1 MKTVVTSSLTAVLAV
16 GVMLPASASAADST
30 YKTITTYKITSTDS
44 LKAYIEKWLT
54 QNGYTVSDGQI
65 VEKPATQPDQT
76 TKPAE
81 PTTKPTQP
89 TTKPS
94 QPTTKPAEPT
104 TKPEQPTKPAQPTQE
119 EKPATTPAK
128 DPSNTGNTGNTGN
141 NTSNSGSESTQ
152 SDFATQVVKLVNA
165 ERAKAGLSALSSDAL
180 LDKVAVAKVKD
191 MSNNNYFDHQSPTYG
206 SPFDMMKQFGVT
218 YSYAGENI
226 AKGQKTP
233 QEVVTAWMNSEGHR
247 ANILSKNFTHIGV
260 GYFNGYWAQ
269 EFIGK

>member
-1 MKTVVTSSLTAVLAV
+1 MNLKKKWMKTVVTSSLTAVLAV
-16 GVMLPASASAADST
+16 GVMLPASASAADAS
-30 YKTITTYKITSTDS
+30 YKTTIKTTTFKITSTDS
-44 LKAYIEKWLT
+44 LKAYIEQWLKD
-54 QNGYTVSDGQI
+54 NGYTVSTGEGQTT

-76 TKPAE
+76 TKPA
-81 PTTKPTQP
+81 QP
-89 TTKPS
+89 TTPAKPV
-94 QPTTKPAEPT
+94 TPA
-104 TKPEQPTKPAQPTQE
+104 KPTQE

-128 DPSNTGNTGNTGN
+128 DPSNTGTGTGTTTGNTG
-141 NTSNSGSESTQ
+141 NSGSESTQ
-152 SDFATQVVKLVNA
+152 SDFAAQVVKLVNA
-165 ERAKAGLSALSSDAL
+165 ERAKAGLGALASDAL

-247 ANILSKNFTHIGV
+247 ANILSKNFTKIGV
-260 GYFNGYWAQ
+260 GFYNGYWAQ
-269 EFIGK
+269 EFIGN

>member
-1 MKTVVTSSLTAVLAV
+1 MKKKWMKTVVTSSLTAVLAV

-30 YKTITTYKITSTDS
+30 YKTTTTYKITSTDS
-44 LKAYIEKWLT
+44 LKAYIEQWLK
-54 QNGYTVSDGQI
+54 QNGYTVSEGQI
-65 VEKPATQPDQT
+65 VEKPATQPDQP

-89 TTKPS
+89 TTKP
-94 QPTTKPAEPT
+94 
-104 TKPEQPTKPAQPTQE
+104 EQPAKPAQPTQE

-128 DPSNTGNTGNTGN
+128 DSSNTGNTGN
-141 NTSNSGSESTQ
+141 NTSNNGSESTQ

-165 ERAKAGLSALSSDAL
+165 ERAKAGLSALTSDAL

-233 QEVVTAWMNSEGHR
+233 QEVVTAWMNSAGHR

-260 GYFNGYWAQ
+260 GFYNGYWAQ

>member
-1 MKTVVTSSLTAVLAV
+1 MKKKWMKTVVTSSLTAVLAV
-16 GVMLPASASAADST
+16 GVMLPASASAADSS
-30 YKTITTYKITSTDS
+30 YKTTTTYKITSTDS
-44 LKAYIEKWLT
+44 LKAYIEQWLK
-54 QNGYTVSDGQI
+54 QNGYTVSNGQI

-81 PTTKPTQP
+81 PTTKPA
-89 TTKPS
+89 K
-94 QPTTKPAEPT
+94 PTTKPAEPT
-104 TKPEQPTKPAQPTQE
+104 AKPEQPAKPAQPTQE

-128 DPSNTGNTGNTGN
+128 DPSNTGN
-141 NTSNSGSESTQ
+141 NTSNNGSESTQ
-152 SDFATQVVKLVNA
+152 SDFSAQVVKLVNA

-260 GYFNGYWAQ
+260 GYYNGYWAQ

>member
-1 MKTVVTSSLTAVLAV
+1 MNLKKKWMKTVVTSSLTAVLAV
-16 GVMLPASASAADST
+16 GVMLPASAADAS
-30 YKTITTYKITSTDS
+30 YKTTTFKITSTDS
-44 LKAYIEKWLT
+44 LKAYIEQWLKD
-54 QNGYTVSDGQI
+54 NGYTVSTGEGQTT

-76 TKPAE
+76 TKPA
-81 PTTKPTQP
+81 QP
-89 TTKPS
+89 TTPAKPV
-94 QPTTKPAEPT
+94 TPA
-104 TKPEQPTKPAQPTQE
+104 KPTQE

-128 DPSNTGNTGNTGN
+128 DPSNTGTGTGTTTGNTG
-141 NTSNSGSESTQ
+141 NSGSESTQ
-152 SDFATQVVKLVNA
+152 SDFAAQVVKLVNA
-165 ERAKAGLSALSSDAL
+165 ERAKAGLGALASDAL

-247 ANILSKNFTHIGV
+247 ANILSKNFTKIGV
-260 GYFNGYWAQ
+260 GFYNGYWAQ
-269 EFIGK
+269 EFIGN

>member
-1 MKTVVTSSLTAVLAV
+1 MNLKKKWMKTVVTSSLTAVLAV

-44 LKAYIEKWLT
+44 LKAYLEKWLK
-54 QNGYTVSDGQI
+54 QNGYTVSEGQI

-89 TTKPS
+89 TTKP
-94 QPTTKPAEPT
+94 
-104 TKPEQPTKPAQPTQE
+104 EQPTKPAQPTQE

-128 DPSNTGNTGNTGN
+128 DSSNTGNTGNTGN
-141 NTSNSGSESTQ
+141 NTSNNGSESTQ

-165 ERAKAGLSALSSDAL
+165 ERAKAGLSALTSDAL

-233 QEVVTAWMNSEGHR
+233 QEVVTAWMNSAGHR

-260 GYFNGYWAQ
+260 GFYNGYWAQ

>member
-1 MKTVVTSSLTAVLAV
+1 MKKKWMKTVVTSSLTAVLAV

-30 YKTITTYKITSTDS
+30 YKTTATYKITSTDS
-44 LKAYIEKWLT
+44 LKAYIEQWLK
-54 QNGYTVSDGQI
+54 QNGYTLSEGQI

-81 PTTKPTQP
+81 PTTKPT
-89 TTKPS
+89 
-94 QPTTKPAEPT
+94 EPT
-104 TKPEQPTKPAQPTQE
+104 TKPEQPTKPTQPTQE

-128 DPSNTGNTGNTGN
+128 DPSNTGNTGN

-260 GYFNGYWAQ
+260 GFYNGYWAQ

>member
-1 MKTVVTSSLTAVLAV
+1 MNLKKKWMKTVVTSSLTAVLAV
-16 GVMLPASASAADST
+16 GVMLPASASAADSS
-30 YKTITTYKITSTDS
+30 YKTTTTYKITSTDS
-44 LKAYIEKWLT
+44 LKAYIEQWLK
-54 QNGYTVSDGQI
+54 QNGYTVSNGQI

-76 TKPAE
+76 TKPA
-81 PTTKPTQP
+81 K
-89 TTKPS
+89 
-94 QPTTKPAEPT
+94 PTTKPAEPT
-104 TKPEQPTKPAQPTQE
+104 AKPEQPAKPAQPTQE

-128 DPSNTGNTGNTGN
+128 DPSNTGN
-141 NTSNSGSESTQ
+141 NTSNNGSESTQ
-152 SDFATQVVKLVNA
+152 SNFSAQVVKLVNA

-260 GYFNGYWAQ
+260 GYYNGYWAQ

>member
-1 MKTVVTSSLTAVLAV
+1 MNLKKKWMKTVVTSSLTAVLAV
-16 GVMLPASASAADST
+16 GVMLPASASAADAS
-30 YKTITTYKITSTDS
+30 YKTTTKTATYKITSAES
-44 LKAYIEKWLT
+44 LKAYIEQWLKD
-54 QNGYTVSDGQI
+54 NGYTVSTGEGQTT
-65 VEKPATQPDQT
+65 VEKPAAKPDQT
-76 TKPAE
+76 TKPA
-81 PTTKPTQP
+81 QP
-89 TTKPS
+89 TTPA
-94 QPTTKPAEPT
+94 KPA
-104 TKPEQPTKPAQPTQE
+104 QE

-128 DPSNTGNTGNTGN
+128 DPSNSGTGTGTTTG
-141 NTSNSGSESTQ
+141 NSGSESTQ
-152 SDFATQVVKLVNA
+152 SDFAAQVVKLVNA
-165 ERAKAGLSALSSDAL
+165 ERAKAGLSALASDAL

-247 ANILSKNFTHIGV
+247 ANILNKNFTKIGV
-260 GYFNGYWAQ
+260 GYYNGYWAQ

>member
-1 MKTVVTSSLTAVLAV
+1 MNLKKKWMKTVVTSSLTAVLAV

-44 LKAYIEKWLT
+44 LKAYLEKWLK
-54 QNGYTVSDGQI
+54 QNGYTVSEGQI

-81 PTTKPTQP
+81 PTTKPT
-89 TTKPS
+89 K
-94 QPTTKPAEPT
+94 PT

-128 DPSNTGNTGNTGN
+128 DSSNTGNTGNTGN
-141 NTSNSGSESTQ
+141 NTSNNGSESTQ

-165 ERAKAGLSALSSDAL
+165 ERAKAGLSALTSDAL

-233 QEVVTAWMNSEGHR
+233 QEVVTAWMNSAGHR

-260 GYFNGYWAQ
+260 GFYNGYWAQ

>member
-1 MKTVVTSSLTAVLAV
+1 MNLKKKWMKTVVTSSLTAVLAV
-16 GVMLPASASAADST
+16 GVMLPASASAADAS
-30 YKTITTYKITSTDS
+30 YKTTTKTTTYKITSAES
-44 LKAYIEKWLT
+44 LKAYIEQWLKD
-54 QNGYTVSDGQI
+54 NGYTVSTGEGQTT
-65 VEKPATQPDQT
+65 VEKPAAQPDQT
-76 TKPAE
+76 TKPA
-81 PTTKPTQP
+81 QP
-89 TTKPS
+89 TTPA
-94 QPTTKPAEPT
+94 KPA
-104 TKPEQPTKPAQPTQE
+104 QE

-128 DPSNTGNTGNTGN
+128 DPSNSGTGTGTTTG
-141 NTSNSGSESTQ
+141 NSGSESTQ
-152 SDFATQVVKLVNA
+152 SDFAAQVVKLVNA
-165 ERAKAGLSALSSDAL
+165 ERAKAGLSALASDAL

-247 ANILSKNFTHIGV
+247 ANILNKNFTKIGV
-260 GYFNGYWAQ
+260 GYYNGYWAQ

>member
-1 MKTVVTSSLTAVLAV
+1 MKKKWMKTVVTSSLTAVLAV

-44 LKAYIEKWLT
+44 LKAYLEKWLK
-54 QNGYTVSDGQI
+54 QNGYTVSEGQI

-81 PTTKPTQP
+81 PTTKPT
-89 TTKPS
+89 K
-94 QPTTKPAEPT
+94 PT

-128 DPSNTGNTGNTGN
+128 DSSNTGNTGNTGN
-141 NTSNSGSESTQ
+141 NTSNNGSESTQ

-165 ERAKAGLSALSSDAL
+165 ERAKAGLSALTSDAL

-233 QEVVTAWMNSEGHR
+233 QEVVTAWMNSAGHR

-260 GYFNGYWAQ
+260 GFYNGYWAQ

>member
-1 MKTVVTSSLTAVLAV
+1 MKKKWMKTVVTSSLTAVLAV

-30 YKTITTYKITSTDS
+30 YKTTATYKITSTDS
-44 LKAYIEKWLT
+44 LKAYIEQWLK
-54 QNGYTVSDGQI
+54 QNGYTVSEGQI

-81 PTTKPTQP
+81 
-89 TTKPS
+89 
-94 QPTTKPAEPT
+94 PTTKPAEPT

-128 DPSNTGNTGNTGN
+128 DPSNTGNTGN

>member
-1 MKTVVTSSLTAVLAV
+1 MNLKKKWMKTVVTSSLTAVLAV
-16 GVMLPASASAADST
+16 GVMLPASASAADAS
-30 YKTITTYKITSTDS
+30 YKTTTKTTTYKITSAES
-44 LKAYIEKWLT
+44 LKAYIEQWLKD
-54 QNGYTVSDGQI
+54 NGYTVSTGEGQTT
-65 VEKPATQPDQT
+65 VEKPAAQPDQT
-76 TKPAE
+76 TKPA
-81 PTTKPTQP
+81 QP
-89 TTKPS
+89 TT
-94 QPTTKPAEPT
+94 PA
-104 TKPEQPTKPAQPTQE
+104 KPTQE

-128 DPSNTGNTGNTGN
+128 DPSNSGTGTGTTTGNTG
-141 NTSNSGSESTQ
+141 NSGSESTQ
-152 SDFATQVVKLVNA
+152 SDFAVQVVKLVNA
-165 ERAKAGLSALSSDAL
+165 ERAKAGLSALASDAL

-247 ANILSKNFTHIGV
+247 ANILNKNFTKIGV
-260 GYFNGYWAQ
+260 GYYNGYWAQ

>member
-1 MKTVVTSSLTAVLAV
+1 MNLKKKWMKTVVTSSLTAVLAV

-30 YKTITTYKITSTDS
+30 YKTVTTYKITSTDS
-44 LKAYIEKWLT
+44 LKAYLEKWLK
-54 QNGYTVSDGQI
+54 QNGYTVSEGQI

-81 PTTKPTQP
+81 PTTK
-89 TTKPS
+89 
-94 QPTTKPAEPT
+94 PT

-128 DPSNTGNTGNTGN
+128 DPSNTGNTGN

-165 ERAKAGLSALSSDAL
+165 ERAKAGLSALASDAL

-233 QEVVTAWMNSEGHR
+233 QEVVTAWMNSAGHR

-260 GYFNGYWAQ
+260 GFYNGYWAQ

>member
-1 MKTVVTSSLTAVLAV
+1 MKKKWMKTVVTSSLTAVLAV
-16 GVMLPASASAADST
+16 GIMLPASASAADTT
-30 YKTITTYKITSTDS
+30 YKTTTTYKITSTDS
-44 LKAYIEKWLT
+44 LKAYIEKWLK
-54 QNGYTVSDGQI
+54 QNGYTVSEGQI
-65 VEKPATQPDQT
+65 VVKPVEQPET
-76 TKPAE
+76 TKPA
-81 PTTKPTQP
+81 TKPETAKPETAKPAQP
-89 TTKPS
+89 T
-94 QPTTKPAEPT
+94 A
-104 TKPEQPTKPAQPTQE
+104 KPEQPTKPAQPAQE

-141 NTSNSGSESTQ
+141 NTSNNGSESTQ

-165 ERAKAGLSALSSDAL
+165 ERAKAGLNALTSDAL

-260 GYFNGYWAQ
+260 GYYNGYWAQ

>member
-1 MKTVVTSSLTAVLAV
+1 MNLKKKWMKTVVTSSLTAVLAV

-30 YKTITTYKITSTDS
+30 YKTTATYKITSTDS
-44 LKAYIEKWLT
+44 LKAYIEQWLK
-54 QNGYTVSDGQI
+54 QNGYTVSEGQI

-81 PTTKPTQP
+81 
-89 TTKPS
+89 
-94 QPTTKPAEPT
+94 PTTKPAEPT

-128 DPSNTGNTGNTGN
+128 DPSNTGNTGN

>member
-1 MKTVVTSSLTAVLAV
+1 MNLKKKWMKTVVTSSLTAVLAV

-30 YKTITTYKITSTDS
+30 YKTTTTYKITSTDS
-44 LKAYIEKWLT
+44 LKAYIEQWLK
-54 QNGYTVSDGQI
+54 QNGYTVSEGQI
-65 VEKPATQPDQT
+65 VEKPATQPDQP

-89 TTKPS
+89 TTKP
-94 QPTTKPAEPT
+94 
-104 TKPEQPTKPAQPTQE
+104 EQPAKPAQPTQE

-128 DPSNTGNTGNTGN
+128 DSSNTGNTGN
-141 NTSNSGSESTQ
+141 NTSNNGSESTQ

-165 ERAKAGLSALSSDAL
+165 ERAKAGLSALTSDAL

-233 QEVVTAWMNSEGHR
+233 QEVVTAWMNSAGHR

-260 GYFNGYWAQ
+260 GFYNGYWAQ